1 MPAKNR
7 IKIYGENSF
16 YHVYNRGNNH
26 QTIFHDEHDY
36 NTFLY
41 LFKKY
46 LEEGFTERRVTP
58 KGEEYFVEPKHVYEE
73 IELLAYCLMPN
84 HFHLLV
90 FQKTREG
97 MTKLLRR
104 IITSYSNFFNHKYNL
119 EGSPFQDIY
128 KAVTIKTEEQLIHT
142 SRYIH
147 ANPISITGLNG
158 LSEYVYSS
166 YPAYLSI
173 NKPRWLKPE
182 RVLGSFK
189 NKEDYRKFV
198 DEFVKTDLSVKRE
211 SLEPIKD
218 LLLD

>member
-1 MPAKNR
+1 M
-7 IKIYGENSF
+7 
-16 YHVYNRGNNH
+16 
-26 QTIFHDEHDY
+26 
-36 NTFLY
+36 
-41 LFKKY
+41 
-46 LEEGFTERRVTP
+46 ERRLTP
-58 KGEEYFVEPKHVYEE
+58 KGEEYFVEPNHVYEE
-73 IELLAYCLMPN
+73 IELLSYCLMPN

-128 KAVTIKTEEQLIHT
+128 KAVKIKTEEQLIHT

-147 ANPISITGLNG
+147 TNPIGITGLNN

-173 NKPRWLKPE
+173 NKRRWLKPGK
-182 RVLGSFK
+182 VLDSFK
-189 NKEDYRKFV
+189 SNKDYRKFI
-198 DEFVKTDLSVKRE
+198 DEFVKADLSAKRK
-211 SLEPIKD
+211 SLEPLKD